1 MVEWIDPSKASPGA
15 YYKDIAQA
23 LVSKG
28 YVRDLNIRGAP
39 YDFRKGP
46 SKTYHTELHNIFRV
60 KYCFIYNFDLQQ

>member
-46 SKTYHTELHNIFRV
+46 SKTSHRTSQYF
-60 KYCFIYNFDLQQ
+60 